1 MRLAAAAHYLLWL
14 LTTLQLL
21 TLAAFAMLPSAV
33 GVDRHSPVT
42 SRRAAVAPVSE
53 EVAPAPSPPPSPPHE
68 ASTPGARTAGVG
80 EFGSLDGTPL
90 LELPHM
96 GARALGERRASSDAA
111 LATTDGAV
119 DATPPRRSSYDS
131 RAASQRPRRKFNLRF
146 VALVKWD
153 LACFLCSLLL
163 FLAAVVHAAP
173 SWESL
178 LHSAE
183 PWTDWRAACAFYICI
198 RVIFALTAFPFAL
211 FEVPGLS
218 SLLAWT
224 QASGYAPDGRLV
236 AEDVGGFSAYVAWLE
251 GFVSSRA
258 ARRHLGGRELQLL
271 QRAAAAA
278 RRHLRRTPH
287 EGKRLGRR
295 RIEELEGLLTSLV
308 PPKSPLFGT
317 VFPDKMLCNQYKQR
331 LAQAQADPAAGV
343 AFESGATGAST
354 HEAKYGVEWE
364 SDAASTQ
371 CRLCGGK
378 WGLLRRRHHCRAC
391 GQLVCD
397 DCSRSRINMPGSDNL
412 KRSCD
417 LCTAARR
424 DEPECEPTDG
434 PVYRGGENSKTF
446 RDEPRRDSEA
456 NDVHR
461 NQARLRELL

>member
-1 MRLAAAAHYLLWL
+1 M
-14 LTTLQLL
+14 
-21 TLAAFAMLPSAV
+21 
-33 GVDRHSPVT
+33 
-42 SRRAAVAPVSE
+42 
-53 EVAPAPSPPPSPPHE
+53 
-68 ASTPGARTAGVG
+68 
-80 EFGSLDGTPL
+80 
-90 LELPHM
+90 
-96 GARALGERRASSDAA
+96 
-111 LATTDGAV
+111 
-119 DATPPRRSSYDS
+119 
-131 RAASQRPRRKFNLRF
+131 
-146 VALVKWD
+146 
-153 LACFLCSLLL
+153 
-163 FLAAVVHAAP
+163 
-173 SWESL
+173 
-178 LHSAE
+178 
-183 PWTDWRAACAFYICI
+183 
-198 RVIFALTAFPFAL
+198 
-211 FEVPGLS
+211 
-218 SLLAWT
+218 
-224 QASGYAPDGRLV
+224 

-278 RRHLRRTPH
+278 RRHLRRAPH

-397 DCSRSRINMPGSDNL
+397 DCSRSRINVPGSDNL

>member
-1 MRLAAAAHYLLWL
+1 
-14 LTTLQLL
+14 
-21 TLAAFAMLPSAV
+21 
-33 GVDRHSPVT
+33 
-42 SRRAAVAPVSE
+42 
-53 EVAPAPSPPPSPPHE
+53 
-68 ASTPGARTAGVG
+68 
-80 EFGSLDGTPL
+80 
-90 LELPHM
+90 M
-96 GARALGERRASSDAA
+96 GDRALGEHRASSHATC
-111 LATTDGAV
+111 ATTDGGV
-119 DATPPRRSSYDS
+119 DATPPRPPRSSYGR
-131 RAASQRPRRKFNLRF
+131 RAHVSQRPRRKFNLRF

-163 FLAAVVHAAP
+163 FLAAVTHAAP

-183 PWTDWRAACAFYICI
+183 PWTGWRAACAFYICV

-258 ARRHLGGRELQLL
+258 ARRHLGARELQLL
-271 QRAAAAA
+271 QRAAVAA
-278 RRHLRRTPH
+278 RRHLRSAPH

-308 PPKSPLFGT
+308 PPKSPLFGA
-317 VFPDKMLCNQYKQR
+317 VFPDRMLCNQYKLKQR
-331 LAQAQADPAAGV
+331 RAEADPAAG
-343 AFESGATGAST
+343 APFESGATGVST
-354 HEAKYGVEWE
+354 HEAKYGVQWE

-397 DCSRSRINMPGSDNL
+397 DCSRSRINVPGSDNL

-424 DEPECEPTDG
+424 DESEREPTDG
-434 PVYRGGENSKTF
+434 PVCRGGEESQTLF
-446 RDEPRRDSEA
+446 DELPRDSEA
-456 NDVHR
+456 NGGELTP